1 MGISET
7 ILNKL
12 KELESNKN
20 VPFLRTDI
28 VESNGLIWEEST
40 IIHFGSDGKL
50 YQWDKDYSG
59 ERRYSKHTL
68 EIEISK
74 DFSRWISGFA
84 PLDRE
89 AVVKILMN
97 EGYEVL
103 KLRCERDNAD
113 FATTFQKI
121 ERELRICFGKLK

>member
-1 MGISET
+1 MSVSET

-12 KELESNKN
+12 QELENNKN

-28 VESNGLIWEEST
+28 IESHGLSWEEST
-40 IIHFGSDGKL
+40 IIHFDSNGKL
-50 YQWDKDYSG
+50 YQWTKDYLG
-59 ERRYSKHTL
+59 ERRYSKHAL

-74 DFSRWISGFA
+74 DFSGWISGFA

-89 AVVKILMN
+89 AVIKILMN

-103 KLRCERDNAD
+103 KLRCERDGVD
-113 FATTFQKI
+113 FAPTFQKI